1 MKIILSESQLQLLWE
16 ELTLNEP
23 LLFHQTSPN
32 HFIFPK
38 GTIFCWLYSDPDAG
52 QKINNGEYSFIM
64 FPMTGPVFGGQ
75 DLLSKLW
82 TKSHMKKFKGSEF
95 LMGIIQGYYNED
107 EKKLYIEMMTVNP
120 KLRRQGINSH
130 MIRFLRNKFG
140 LSQDDII
147 FDKPTEM
154 GKKFM
159 QGKKY

>member
-1 MKIILSESQLQLLWE
+1 
-16 ELTLNEP
+16 
-23 LLFHQTSPN
+23 
-32 HFIFPK
+32 
-38 GTIFCWLYSDPDAG
+38 
-52 QKINNGEYSFIM
+52 
-64 FPMTGPVFGGQ
+64 
-75 DLLSKLW
+75 
-82 TKSHMKKFKGSEF
+82 
-95 LMGIIQGYYNED
+95 MGIIQGYYNED

-130 MIRFLRNKFG
+130 MIRFLRNKLG